1 MIAIENVS
9 FYYGKHLALQNIN
22 LFEDE
27 PVIIGLWGRNGSGK
41 TTLMKLLSGQERI
54 SSGQLKIHGLNPYN
68 NSEGMKYITYMQEN
82 HPFSDMWNVEDA
94 LRFGSYFNANW
105 DQDLA
110 NSLVEIF
117 ELPRKKKIRKFS
129 KGMQTM
135 IKIVLGLASKAP
147 VTILDE
153 PTNGLDAHMR
163 KQFYAALLETYEE
176 APRFILI
183 SSHHIDEIEPMC
195 EKLAIVHNQTI
206 EHYVEMEEIKQE
218 GFFVIGEKEKVENF
232 LVNERILSKQPFGK
246 QLKVMVG
253 ERLSDDWL
261 DRARNIG
268 VSIEK
273 APLQDYLVEKTSI
286 KREVH

>member
-54 SSGQLKIHGLNPYN
+54 SAGQLKIHGLNPYN

-82 HPFSDMWNVEDA
+82 HPFSDIWSVDDA

-105 DQDLA
+105 DQELA

-117 ELPRKKKIRKFS
+117 NLPRKKKIRKFS

-176 APRFILI
+176 DPRFILI

-206 EHYVEMEEIKQE
+206 EHYVEMEEIKQQ
-218 GFFVIGEKEKVENF
+218 GFFVTGEKGKVEEF
-232 LVNERILSKQPFGK
+232 LDNKHILSKQPFGK

-253 ERLSDDWL
+253 ERLSDEWL
-261 DRARNIG
+261 ERARDVG

-273 APLQDYLVEKTSI
+273 APLQDYLVEKTMV
-286 KREVH
+286 KKEVH